1 MALRERTTEVAVLK
15 AIGFSRQKVLFLVLA
30 EAMIVAGLGGLVG
43 SFGCKLLCDT
53 VDISR
58 SAGGFL
64 PFFFVPAT
72 TAAVGL
78 AVALLIG
85 FFSGL
90 FPAYRA
96 SRLSVVNG
104 LRKVV

>member
-1 MALRERTTEVAVLK
+1 MPALQV
-15 AIGFSRQKVLFLVLA
+15 
-30 EAMIVAGLGGLVG
+30 
-43 SFGCKLLCDT
+43 
-53 VDISR
+53 
-58 SAGGFL
+58 
-64 PFFFVPAT
+64 
-72 TAAVGL
+72 VGL

-96 SRLSVVNG
+96 SKLSVVNG